1 MNKLF
6 LGDAFEILPKLKN
19 ESVDL
24 VFIDPPYFMQ
34 TEGKLIRS
42 EGTLFDGI
50 NEKWDKFNS
59 FKEYDEF
66 TINYLKEIKRIMKQT
81 ASLWIIGSFQ
91 NIYRIGKILQ
101 DMDFWI
107 INDIVW
113 KKTNPTPN
121 FKGTRFT
128 NSHETLLWV
137 VKDKN
142 AKYTFN
148 YKTMKYLNGGKQMG
162 SVWEIPICAGS
173 ERIKIDGKKAH
184 PTQKPEKLL
193 ENIILATSK
202 QKDVVLDP
210 FMGVGTTPAVAKK
223 LGRNY
228 IGIEKE
234 EKYFNLAKKRVENE
248 KVLDTPLY
256 RNILDIK
263 PPKVKITDMIRKG
276 YFRENELFYDKN
288 ENFKF
293 KLDKDG
299 KLEGN
304 SIHKL
309 SAKLQ
314 NKINFNGWEYWYVK
328 RDDKLISIN
337 EIRKEYWKKELGY
350 ECINWSNRQHCNI

>member
-6 LGDAFEILPKLKN
+6 LGDTFDILPSLN
-19 ESVDL
+19 DNLVNL

-34 TEGKLIRS
+34 TEGNLIRS
-42 EGTLFDGI
+42 EGTIFDGI
-50 NEKWDKFNS
+50 DEKWDKFDS

-66 TINYLKEIKRIMKQT
+66 TTNYLKEIKRIMKKD

-101 DMDFWI
+101 DLGFWI

-113 KKTNPTPN
+113 KKSNPTPN

-162 SVWEIPICAGS
+162 SVWEIPICAGK

-202 QKDVVLDP
+202 IGDIVLDP
-210 FMGVGTTPAVAKK
+210 FMGVGTTPAVAKR

-234 EKYFNLAKKRVENE
+234 EKYFNLAKKRVNEE
-248 KVLDTPLY
+248 KVLEHPLY
-256 RNILDIK
+256 QNILDIK
-263 PPKVKITDMIRKG
+263 PPKVKMTEMIKKE
-276 YFRENELFYDKN
+276 YFKENEYFFDKN
-288 ENFKF
+288 EKFSF
-293 KLDKDG
+293 KLDKNG

-328 RDDKLISIN
+328 RDNKLISIN
-337 EIRKEYWKKELGY
+337 EIRKDYWKKEMGY
-350 ECINWSNRQHCNI
+350 EYSNWS

>member
-6 LGDAFEILPKLKN
+6 LGDAFEVLPTLKS

-34 TEGKLIRS
+34 TEGSLVRS
-42 EGTLFDGI
+42 EGTLFDEI
-50 NEKWDKFNS
+50 AEHWDKFDS
-59 FKEYDEF
+59 FNDYDIF
-66 TINYLKEIKRIMKQT
+66 TINYLNEIKKIMKKN

-101 DMDFWI
+101 DMGFWI
-107 INDIVW
+107 INDIIW
-113 KKTNPTPN
+113 KKSNPTPN

-137 VKDKN
+137 IKDKN
-142 AKYTFN
+142 SKYTFN

-202 QKDVVLDP
+202 QKDIVLDP
-210 FMGVGTTPAVAKK
+210 FMGIGTTAAVAKR

-228 IGIEKE
+228 IGIERE

-263 PPKVKITDMIRKG
+263 PPKVKITDMIEKG
-276 YFRENELFYDKN
+276 YFKKN
-288 ENFKF
+288 ENFLDKNEKFSF
-293 KLDKDG
+293 KLDENG
-299 KLEGN
+299 KLEKH

-350 ECINWSNRQHCNI
+350 ECINWS

>member
-1 MNKLF
+1 MNRLF
-6 LGDAFEILPKLKN
+6 LGDTFEILPTLKD

-34 TEGKLIRS
+34 TEGNLIRS
-42 EGTLFDGI
+42 EGTVFDGI
-50 NEKWDKFNS
+50 DEHWDKFNS
-59 FKEYDEF
+59 FREYDEF
-66 TINYLKEIKRIMKQT
+66 TIKYLKEIKRVMKKD

-101 DMDFWI
+101 DLEFWI
-107 INDIVW
+107 INDIIW
-113 KKTNPTPN
+113 KKSNPTPN

-137 VKDKN
+137 VKEKKS
-142 AKYTFN
+142 KYTFN
-148 YKTMKYLNGGKQMG
+148 YKTMKHINGGKQMG
-162 SVWEIPICAGS
+162 SVWEIPICSGS

-202 QKDVVLDP
+202 TGDVVLDP
-210 FMGVGTTPAVAKK
+210 FMGVGTTPAVAKR

-228 IGIEKE
+228 IGIERE
-234 EKYFNLAKKRVENE
+234 EKYFEIAKKRVENE
-248 KVLDTPLY
+248 KFTDIALY

-263 PPKVKITDMIRKG
+263 PPKVKITDMIKKG
-276 YFRENELFYDKN
+276 YFKENEHFLDK
-288 ENFKF
+288 EEKFSF
-293 KLDKDG
+293 KLDKNG
-299 KLEGN
+299 KLEN
-304 SIHKL
+304 HSIHKL

-314 NKINFNGWEYWYVK
+314 NKVNFNGWEYWYVK
-328 RDDKLISIN
+328 RDNKLLSIN

-350 ECINWSNRQHCNI
+350 ECFNWS

>member
-1 MNKLF
+1 MNRLF
-6 LGDAFEILPKLKN
+6 LGDTFEILPTLKD

-34 TEGKLIRS
+34 TEGNLVRS
-42 EGTLFDGI
+42 EGTVFDGI
-50 NEKWDKFNS
+50 DEHWDKFNS
-59 FKEYDEF
+59 FREYDEF
-66 TINYLKEIKRIMKQT
+66 TIKYLKEIKRVMKKD

-101 DMDFWI
+101 DLGFWI
-107 INDIVW
+107 INDVIW
-113 KKTNPTPN
+113 KKSNPTPN

-137 VKDKN
+137 VKEKKS
-142 AKYTFN
+142 KYTFN
-148 YKTMKYLNGGKQMG
+148 YKTMKHLNGGKQMG
-162 SVWEIPICAGS
+162 SVWEIPICGGS

-202 QKDVVLDP
+202 IGDVVLDP
-210 FMGVGTTPAVAKK
+210 FMGVGTTPAVAKR

-228 IGIEKE
+228 IGIERE
-234 EKYFNLAKKRVENE
+234 EKYFEIAKKRVENE
-248 KVLDTPLY
+248 KFTDIPLY

-263 PPKVKITDMIRKG
+263 PPKVKITDMIKKG
-276 YFRENELFYDKN
+276 YFKENEHFLDKD
-288 ENFKF
+288 EKFSF
-293 KLDKDG
+293 KLDENG
-299 KLEGN
+299 KLEN
-304 SIHKL
+304 HSIHKL

-314 NKINFNGWEYWYVK
+314 NKVNFNGWEYWYVK
-328 RDDKLISIN
+328 RDDKLLSIN

-350 ECINWSNRQHCNI
+350 ECFNWS